1 MKTRKVTTR
10 AAARLVL
17 DAWRAQGWSDTAGT
31 ALAMT
36 DAHVAG
42 VSLAGAV
49 PDMFCVRN
57 GCTVAR
63 VAAVAAEA
71 LRDVSVQVEQPT
83 IIDPEQIDSFA
94 RVSTVTATEVA
105 GIPRPLA
112 LAEADVK
119 RALLE
124 ILGVSEVPA
133 DWGGERSD
141 AFSTHVYLGD
151 QRIASSFVLKGPAK
165 RGELTPAD
173 YGKNGDQMQRSFTQ
187 PASLHVIQ
195 ANASIAPS
203 VRELANGLVLNARS
217 QGDERAVASIW
228 DGTDTARI
236 LAAYGYI
243 DPKDGSLLR

>member
-1 MKTRKVTTR
+1 MSTRKDTPQ
-10 AAARLVL
+10 AAARLLL
-17 DAWRAQGWSDTAGT
+17 DAWRSQGWSDTAGA
-31 ALAMT
+31 ALAING
-36 DAHVAG
+36 AHTAG
-42 VSLAGAV
+42 SSLAASV
-49 PDMFCVRN
+49 PDAFCVRN
-57 GCTVAR
+57 GCTRAR
-63 VAAVAAEA
+63 VAAVAADA
-71 LRDVSVQVEQPT
+71 LRDVSVEVEQPS

-94 RVSTVTATEVA
+94 RVSTVTAGAVA

-112 LAEADVK
+112 LAEAAVK

-141 AFSTHVYLGD
+141 AFSTHVYLDGE
-151 QRIASSFVLKGPAK
+151 RIATSFVLKGPAK
-165 RGELTPAD
+165 RGELTPSD
-173 YGKNGDQMQRSFTQ
+173 YGKNGDQLQRSFTQ

-217 QGDERAVASIW
+217 QGDARAVASVW

-243 DPKDGSLLR
+243 DPKDGTVLR

>member
-1 MKTRKVTTR
+1 MKAGRVTAR
-10 AAARLVL
+10 AATRLVL

-31 ALAMT
+31 ALAIT
-36 DAHVAG
+36 DAHVARG
-42 VSLAGAV
+42 SLVAAV
-49 PDMFCVRN
+49 PDAFCVRN
-57 GCTVAR
+57 GCTAAR
-63 VAAVAAEA
+63 VAAVATAA
-71 LRDVSVQVEQPT
+71 LQDVGVQVDQPT

-94 RVSTVTATEVA
+94 RVSTVTPVEVA
-105 GIPRPLA
+105 RIPRPLP
-112 LAEADVK
+112 LAEAEVK

-124 ILGVSEVPA
+124 IIGVSEVPA

-141 AFSTHVYLGD
+141 AFSTHVYLGG

-165 RGELTPAD
+165 CGELTPAD

-217 QGDERAVASIW
+217 QGDERAVASVW

>member
-1 MKTRKVTTR
+1 VSTITAR
-10 AAARLVL
+10 AAARLLL
-17 DAWRAQGWSDTAGT
+17 DAWRAHDWSDTAGA
-31 ALAMT
+31 ALAIMG
-36 DAHVAG
+36 AHTAG
-42 VSLAGAV
+42 LSLAAAV
-49 PDMFCVRN
+49 PDAFCVRN
-57 GCTVAR
+57 GCAR
-63 VAAVAAEA
+63 AHVAAVAAEA
-71 LRDVSVQVEQPT
+71 LRDVTVQVEQPS

-94 RVSTVTATEVA
+94 CVSTVTAGEVA

-112 LAEADVK
+112 LTEAEVK
-119 RALLE
+119 RALLG
-124 ILGVSEVPA
+124 ILGVSEIPA

-141 AFSTHVYLGD
+141 AFSTHVYLGGE
-151 QRIASSFVLKGPAK
+151 RIATSFVLKGPAK

-173 YGKNGDQMQRSFTQ
+173 YGKNGDQLQRSFTQ

-217 QGDERAVASIW
+217 QGDGRAVASVW

-243 DPKDGSLLR
+243 DAKDGTLLC